1 MNRLIQRA
9 VKTKLNNCN
18 SSKVV
23 QSVELR
29 QGQSE
34 AANIESKDIQLMQPK
49 VVSQVSVHPKL
60 NVNLDRQLQY
70 SKVMFDLTK
79 YLET

>member
-1 MNRLIQRA
+1 MNRRIQRA

-18 SSKVV
+18 SSKVR

-34 AANIESKDIQLMQPK
+34 VANIESKDTQLMQPK
-49 VVSQVSVHPKL
+49 VVSQVSVQPKL
-60 NVNLDRQLQY
+60 SVNLDRQLQY
-70 SKVMFDLTK
+70 SKVMTDLTK
-79 YLET
+79 